1 MLNSHSDQEW
11 PFLPV
16 NHLTGLVMKIK
27 GKGSDVICSK
37 MLKNFLESNTF
48 EENVFR
54 NKIKPANASQKFL

>member
-1 MLNSHSDQEW
+1 
-11 PFLPV
+11 
-16 NHLTGLVMKIK
+16 MKIK

-54 NKIKPANASQKFL
+54 NKIKPANASEKIL